1 MSTFDPSKVI
11 LQANAHDTL
20 KNEAVDNTGSVT
32 IPGSSSVATASRL
45 LVSQDINIGAAGSI
59 ADLRFQTSRDTT
71 RDYLASVQQTFTR
84 TGSLG
89 TYSLFVG
96 CFRVSSTVVR
106 LQAFIVNPYG
116 STMISQ
122 SGNETF
128 TFKLRTYRA
137 PF

>member
-1 MSTFDPSKVI
+1 MSTFNPSQI
-11 LQANAHDTL
+11 IIQANAHDTL
-20 KNEAVDNTGSVT
+20 KNEAVDNTASVT

-45 LVSQDINIGAAGSI
+45 VASQDITIGEAGSI

-71 RDYLASVQQTFTR
+71 RDYLASTQQSFTR

-89 TYSLFVG
+89 AYSLFVG
-96 CFRVSSTVVR
+96 CFRVSATVVR
-106 LQAFIVNPYG
+106 VQAFIVNPYG
-116 STMISQ
+116 STMTSQ